1 MPASNSGSDAG
12 VLVRLSRF
20 SYAYPDRADFVLKQV
35 TMAIGTGECHCIVGP
50 TGSGKT
56 TLLLAIRGLLPPE
69 GRRQGEVIL
78 AGGGGRPRA
87 RAGLVLQNPE
97 TQLLGT
103 SLGAEVAFGLENHCV
118 APHQMAT
125 RVRAAL
131 AKVGLNRA
139 LDMTI
144 DRLSMGQ
151 KYRGLLAGLLVMEP
165 DLLLLDEPGA
175 QLDPRGL
182 EKLAAVIKALKQAGK
197 SLLICDHRPELLASV
212 IDACWQID
220 AAGRIFQLQKIPA
233 AAQNRNVADPPGR
246 MPDEARVVI
255 RARGIGLQTEAGTDI
270 WSDLSFCV
278 KQGERIA
285 IHGPNGA
292 GKTSLVRCLAG
303 LARPDCGSIEVL
315 GTRPEKGLCRGK
327 IGVLFQN
334 PQKQLFETTVLDE
347 AAFAA
352 RRLGKSDQTV
362 EKKVRN
368 LLTRLGIDHLRGTS
382 PHKLSFG
389 QKHLVALASVLA
401 GDPQILILDDPFA
414 GLDRESTRRVM
425 DLLAEAS
432 AHGTTVL
439 WTVHHPQMLEQWASR
454 TISLA
459 GLRKGAPLETS
470 RDPSGPVPSEK
481 RLAPL
486 IKTPAGAML
495 ALSLTLSIFA
505 FAARTVPLLALLTGI
520 NLVVLAL
527 ACPRPFSIM
536 GRSLRFFF
544 WQTALI
550 VVLYAIR
557 FGLQTGALAGA
568 RVGWQ
573 LFLAFW
579 PAMIFM
585 ASTSQPRITKALSRV
600 LPHRT
605 AFVIAVCLKFL
616 PVLMREMQS
625 IRETQILRGA
635 RLMPRDIKNPRYWP
649 DWIRCLLVPTLIQ
662 TLSLSGDI
670 ALAASARDFGIH
682 GRRTCWPGD

>member
-1 MPASNSGSDAG
+1 
-12 VLVRLSRF
+12 
-20 SYAYPDRADFVLKQV
+20 
-35 TMAIGTGECHCIVGP
+35 MAISAGQCHCIIGP

-56 TLLLAIRGLLPPE
+56 TLLLAIRGLLPP
-69 GRRQGEVIL
+69 GRQEGEVIL
-78 AGGGGRPRA
+78 AGGNGRPGA

-118 APHQMAT
+118 PSQEMPG

-131 AKVGLNRA
+131 GKVGLNRA
-139 LDMTI
+139 LDMTV

-175 QLDPRGL
+175 QLDPLGL
-182 EKLAAVIKALKQAGK
+182 EKLAAVIRALKQAGK

-212 IDACWQID
+212 IDACWRID
-220 AAGRIFQLQKIPA
+220 ASGRVSRLEGIPGA
-233 AAQNRNVADPPGR
+233 APDRDAVDPSSR
-246 MPDEARVVI
+246 LSENSRVVI
-255 RARGIGLQTEAGTDI
+255 QASGIGLHTEAGLPI

-285 IHGPNGA
+285 IHGPNGT

-303 LARPDCGSIEVL
+303 LARPAAGSLEVL
-315 GTRPEKGLCRGK
+315 GTKPDENRCRGK

-334 PQKQLFETTVLDE
+334 PQKQLFETTVFDE

-352 RRLGKSDQTV
+352 RRWGKNGSAV
-362 EKKVRN
+362 ENKVGG
-368 LLTRLGIDHLRGTS
+368 LLSRLGIDHLSGTS

-401 GDPQILILDDPFA
+401 GEPEILILDDPFA
-414 GLDRESTRRVM
+414 GLDRKNTQKVM
-425 DLLAEAS
+425 ALLSEIS
-432 AHGTTVL
+432 ARGTTVL
-439 WTVHHPQMLEQWASR
+439 WTVHHPGMLKQWASR

-459 GLRKGAPLETS
+459 ECQKGESREAPFF
-470 RDPSGPVPSEK
+470 PSEAVAAAK
-481 RLAPL
+481 RLRPL
-486 IKTPAGAML
+486 MKAPAGPLL
-495 ALSLTLSIFA
+495 ALSLTLSILA
-505 FAARTVPLLALLTGI
+505 FAARTVPLLAILTAI
-520 NLVVLAL
+520 NLLL
-527 ACPRPFSIM
+527 LGLICPRPLM
-536 GRSLRFFF
+536 LLGRSLRFFF

-550 VVLYAIR
+550 VVLYIVR
-557 FGLQTGALAGA
+557 FGMETGALDGA

-579 PAMIFM
+579 PGMIFM
-585 ASTSQPRITKALSRV
+585 ASTSQPRIIRSLSRV
-600 LPHRT
+600 LPHRM

-616 PVLMREMQS
+616 PVLIREMQS
-625 IRETQILRGA
+625 IRESQILRGA
-635 RLMPRDIKNPRYWP
+635 RLMARDIRNPRYWP
-649 DWIRCLLVPTLIQ
+649 DWVRCLLVPTLIQ
-662 TLSLSGDI
+662 ALCLSGDI
-670 ALAASARDFGIH
+670 ALAASARDFGIQ